1 MNWLSPAHMLFF
13 GVVALLLFGNRLP
26 EIARSLGR
34 AINEFKKGLTDVQR
48 DISRAGQNEENPPQ
62 RLNPPDAAPSTP
74 AADANPAT
82 TREEQ
87 HVR

>member
-34 AINEFKKGLTDVQR
+34 AINEFKKGLSDVQR
-48 DISRAGQNEENPPQ
+48 DINRAGQESDTPPQ
-62 RLNPPDAAPSTP
+62 RLNPPDATQAP
-74 AADANPAT
+74 ADVNPAT
-82 TREEQ
+82 SREEQ